1 MGATNGIFFALGVI
15 GFQNNVQTALPY
27 YIYIFKSGKGHFFN
41 VVYMCNI
48 IEKRLK
54 NHFKLR
60 KKVGYRKG
68 AGPNIWIVFLCT
80 VYIDIVSEVEYFR

>member
-1 MGATNGIFFALGVI
+1 MIYQRRYGRLVFYIKKSIYIKL
-15 GFQNNVQTALPY
+15 
-27 YIYIFKSGKGHFFN
+27 YIYKYESGKGHFFN

-54 NHFKLR
+54 MIFKFR

-68 AGPNIWIVFLCT
+68 AWPNMCI
-80 VYIDIVSEVEYFR
+80 